1 MLSGSRDNRGYA
13 MDYLV
18 DLFPH
23 LPAYLELVP
32 VFVIGLCSG
41 LVAFFSDKSGNHTKF
56 YAFKSIITSAFL
68 TIVMYGILSGTDLPY
83 LAKVMFSCA
92 VGFFGV
98 DRAIEIAQSLIAMKG
113 SRSTNEVDSKY
124 TNKKD
129 SKDEKQS

>member
-1 MLSGSRDNRGYA
+1 MLSGSRDYRGYA

-18 DLFPH
+18 EIFPH

-68 TIVMYGILSGTDLPY
+68 TIVMYGILSSTDLPY

-113 SRSTNEVDSKY
+113 SRTTEQVDKPREKHKRS
-124 TNKKD
+124 D
-129 SKDEKQS
+129 DEK

>member
-1 MLSGSRDNRGYA
+1 

-18 DLFPH
+18 EIFPH

-41 LVAFFSDKSGNHTKF
+41 LVAFFSDKSDNHTKF
-56 YAFKSIITSAFL
+56 YAFKSILTSAFL
-68 TIVMYGILSGTDLPY
+68 TIVIYGILSSTDLPY

-98 DRAIEIAQSLIAMKG
+98 DRAIEIAQRLIAMKG
-113 SRSTNEVDSKY
+113 SRSSDEVDSKY
-124 TNKKD
+124 TKKD
-129 SKDEKQS
+129 SKDEK

>member
-13 MDYLV
+13 MDYL
-18 DLFPH
+18 LEIFPH

-68 TIVMYGILSGTDLPY
+68 TIVMYGILSSTDLPY

-113 SRSTNEVDSKY
+113 SRTTEQVDKPREKHKRS
-124 TNKKD
+124 D
-129 SKDEKQS
+129 DEK